1 MDFDIRRADL
11 VRMSI
16 KNSESGQE
24 IVAQAIEDKI
34 HMKRPEDYD
43 YDSDESV
50 FDILTLENS
59 NWQFKQDKNNKAK
72 IKIETRFDEDNL
84 VDLALNHQ
92 ESHVR
97 IAAVGK
103 INNDNVLLRI
113 VQRDS
118 DDEVKQAAL
127 ERLSQL
133 HIKKDE

>member
-11 VRMSI
+11 VKMTI
-16 KNSESGQE
+16 KNAESGQE
-24 IVAQAIEDKI
+24 IVADCLENKI
-34 HMKRPEDYD
+34 HMTRPEDYE
-43 YDSDESV
+43 YDSGEAV

-59 NWQFKQDKNNKAK
+59 NWYFKKEKDKAK
-72 IKIETRFDEDNL
+72 IKVETRFDEDELVNL
-84 VDLALNHQ
+84 AINHP

-113 VQRDS
+113 VQKDS
-118 DDEVKQAAL
+118 DEEVKKAAL
-127 ERLSQL
+127 ERLSEL

>member
-11 VRMSI
+11 VKMTI
-16 KNSESGQE
+16 KNAESGQE
-24 IVAQAIEDKI
+24 IVSDCLENKI
-34 HMKRPEDYD
+34 HMTRPEDYE
-43 YDSDESV
+43 YDSGEAV

-59 NWQFKQDKNNKAK
+59 NWYFKKEKDKAK
-72 IKIETRFDEDNL
+72 IKVETRFDEDELVNL
-84 VDLALNHQ
+84 AINHP

-113 VQRDS
+113 VQKDS
-118 DDEVKQAAL
+118 DEEVKKAAL
-127 ERLSQL
+127 ERLSEL